1 MGLFAGSA
9 DVQIGI
15 MDMGDA
21 AFRTRIIYGIDSSLM
36 IAERPPGYHSRPHRH
51 DCEQLNILERGELYI
66 YTTEGAY
73 LLRPGDAL
81 RIKPNLIHWSWNRA
95 DVDCVLIEVHTPGI
109 QNDPKLAEFATALL
123 DTGEAPSTDGPTNM
137 FPPFPAEEIARIEAL
152 EPTAEPTPRS
162 S

>member
-1 MGLFAGSA
+1 MGLFAASA
-9 DVQIGI
+9 DVQIGL

-21 AFRTRIIYGIDSSLM
+21 AFRTRIIYGMNSSLM

-66 YTTEGAY
+66 YTTEAAY
-73 LLRPGDAL
+73 LLRPGDTL

-109 QNDPKLAEFATALL
+109 HNDPKLAEFATALL
-123 DTGEAPSTDGPTNM
+123 DTGEEPTTDGPTNI
-137 FPPFPAEEIARIEAL
+137 FPSFPTEEIARIEAMK
-152 EPTAEPTPRS
+152 PTAATPQRS